1 MSGQVVAIP
10 ARGISFYIRE
20 EGQGFPL
27 LVMHGGPGA
36 DHSTMLS
43 LRPLSRR
50 YRLILYDHRCNGRST
65 RADLATFD
73 WETLTADADAIRQ
86 HCGIDRC
93 AVIGH
98 SFGGMVALEYAIRY
112 PGHVTHLALLDTGA
126 ESVWVRQNASL
137 ELERKGFNKLVV
149 RTATK
154 FYYGQIG
161 RSEVIRSMLIL
172 GRAYYSR
179 PGTAFLLKQ
188 ALHGLRIRANPEVC
202 IYGFRDL
209 LSGWSAMNRL
219 GQISAKT
226 LIAAGVDDFQFPP
239 EHQQELHK
247 NIKGSRLQLLEG
259 AGHNAHIEQ
268 PGKMVAILN
277 DFLEHG

>member
-10 ARGISFYIRE
+10 TRGISFYIRE
-20 EGQGFPL
+20 EGQGLPL
-27 LVMHGGPGA
+27 LMMHGGPGA

-43 LRPLSRR
+43 LRPLARR

-65 RADLATFD
+65 RANLATFN
-73 WETLTADADAIRQ
+73 WETLTEDADAIRQ
-86 HCGIDRC
+86 VCGIDKC

-112 PGHVTHLALLDTGA
+112 PSHVTHLALLDTGA
-126 ESVWVRQNASL
+126 DSVWVRQNASL

-149 RTATK
+149 HTATK

-161 RSEVIRSMLIL
+161 RSEFIRSVLIL

-179 PGTAFLLKQ
+179 PSSAFLLKQ

-202 IYGFRDL
+202 IYGFREL

-219 GQISAKT
+219 NQIEAKT

-239 EHQQELHK
+239 EHQQELQK
-247 NIKGSRLQLLEG
+247 NIKGSRLQLLDG

-268 PGKMVAILN
+268 PEKMVAILN
-277 DFLEHG
+277 DFLESG